1 MRFLIGYLLHDFIR
15 SYRYFMPSM
24 LYLVYVVW
32 MYTTI
37 PNIIMPS
44 YSATAVILYMI
55 SAWLGM
61 NFLVSEPK
69 VQQQI
74 TVLHIR
80 SKLRYAIGRILVVW
94 TITAALALI
103 AVIYPVVFGAFDQS
117 VTGLQLVIALYT
129 HLLLALL
136 GILSACI
143 FHSLF
148 RLKFIYSLGGLLL
161 SLAISLAAG
170 GIEARLP
177 EYLSFVVWLLPPV
190 GKMMFALHNFEE
202 ISVAKGIVYLGY
214 PLLYAL
220 PYSYVAIRIMNQN
233 RD

>member
-1 MRFLIGYLLHDFIR
+1 MRFLIGYLLHDFFR

-24 LYLVYVVW
+24 FFLIFIVW
-32 MYTTI
+32 MYSDV
-37 PNIIMPS
+37 PNVIMPS
-44 YSATAVILYMI
+44 YSTTSIILYMF
-55 SAWLGM
+55 SAWLAM
-61 NFLVSEPK
+61 SFLVSEPK

-80 SKLRYAIGRILVVW
+80 SKLRYAVGRILAVW
-94 TITAALALI
+94 VITAALALI
-103 AVIYPVVFGAFDQS
+103 AIMYPIIFGAFDQS
-117 VTGLQLVIALYT
+117 VTGLQWVIALYV

-161 SLAISLAAG
+161 CLSISLAAG

-177 EYLSFVVWLLPPV
+177 AYLNFIVWLLPPA
-190 GKMMFALHNFEE
+190 GEIMIGLNKFEE
-202 ISVAKGIVYLGY
+202 LSVAKVIVYLGY
-214 PLLYAL
+214 PLLYIL
-220 PYSYVAIRIMNQN
+220 PYSYLTIRLMNKN